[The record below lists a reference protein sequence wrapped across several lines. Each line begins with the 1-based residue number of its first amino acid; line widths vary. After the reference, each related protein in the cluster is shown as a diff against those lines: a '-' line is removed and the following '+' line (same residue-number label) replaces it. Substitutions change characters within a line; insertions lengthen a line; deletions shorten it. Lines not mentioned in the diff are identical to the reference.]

1 MDVFTWQGET
11 EAQRG
16 RAGCQHHFP
25 GGWWRLSWTQIS
37 QGLDPCTFLRP
48 WADGGLPI
56 SSDQDLRREWCD
68 LGWAPPGS
76 P

>member
-16 RAGCQHHFP
+16 EQVANITFLVGGGASAG
-25 GGWWRLSWTQIS
+25 RIS
-37 QGLDPCTFLRP
+37 QGWTPCTLLRP

-56 SSDQDLRREWCD
+56 SSDQT
-68 LGWAPPGS
+68 
-76 P
+76 

>member
-37 QGLDPCTFLRP
+37 QGLDPCTLLRP
-48 WADGGLPI
+48 WADGGVPI
-56 SSDQDLRREWCD
+56 SSDQDLRRGWCD
-68 LGWAPPGS
+68 LGWAPSCS